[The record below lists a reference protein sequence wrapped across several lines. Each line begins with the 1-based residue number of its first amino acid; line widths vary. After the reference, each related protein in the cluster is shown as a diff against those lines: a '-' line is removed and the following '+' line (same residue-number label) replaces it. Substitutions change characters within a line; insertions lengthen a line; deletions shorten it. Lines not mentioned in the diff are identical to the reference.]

1 MFYYIDKIEAI
12 KGNSL
17 ILATSADRLEN
28 YKEILGENAIEYEGD
43 TLPFYI
49 TYDSKTDSIREATE
63 VEKVKR
69 NQLKLEENQVI
80 IDNQIIT
87 YDKKYQKV
95 VDNKVVNKSLRELV
109 EENIITLDEAKH
121 QKRRVFRQ
129 KLLGKIYADF
139 DYNGKVFQMG
149 EADEL
154 NFLRVKSAIDI
165 ATTSNDPKAIIDA
178 VKFLKGDVSEGFEEK
193 IKAIIKDKVTLS
205 EIIQN
210 LKINWRL
217 KDNSVDSFTFGE
229 INKIYL
235 LWILRGTSAQ
245 EEYTEIAGK
254 CMSCETLED
263 LEGIEWV

>member
-17 ILATSADRLEN
+17 VLATSTDKIKN
-28 YKEILGENAIEYEGD
+28 YKELLGENAIEYEGEN
-43 TLPFYI
+43 LPFYI
-49 TYDSKTDSIREATE
+49 TFDDKTNTIRESTE
-63 VEKVKR
+63 VEKVKSG
-69 NQLKLEENQVI
+69 QLTLENDQI
-80 IDNQIIT
+80 IINNKIIT
-87 YDKKYQKV
+87 YDTKYQKIV
-95 VDNKVVNKSLRELV
+95 EDKVVNKSLRELV

-129 KLLGKIYADF
+129 KLLDKIYADF
-139 DYNGKVFQMG
+139 DYKGKVFQMG

-165 ATTSNDPKAIIDA
+165 ATTSTDSRAIIEA
-178 VKFLKGDVSEGFEEK
+178 IKSLKGDIPAELENN
-193 IKAIIKDKVTLS
+193 IKVIMKDKSKLS
-205 EIIQN
+205 EFIQS

-229 INKIYL
+229 INHIYL
-235 LWILRGTSAQ
+235 LWILRGTAEQ
-245 EEYTEIAGK
+245 EKYTEIAGK

>member
-17 ILATSADRLEN
+17 VLATRADRLKN
-28 YKEILGENAIEYEGD
+28 YKEVLGENAIEYTGD
-43 TLPFYI
+43 VLPFYI
-49 TYDSKTDSIREATE
+49 TYDSKTNTIREATE

-69 NQLKLEENQVI
+69 NQLKLAENQII

-87 YDKKYQKV
+87 YDKKYQKI
-95 VDNKVVNKSLRELV
+95 VDDKVVNKTLKELI
-109 EENIITLDEAKH
+109 EENVITLEDAKH

-129 KLLGKIYADF
+129 ILLDKLYADF

-149 EADEL
+149 EADEP

-165 ATTSNDPKAIIDA
+165 ATTSNDEKAIIDA
-178 VKFLKGDVSEGFEEK
+178 VKSLKIDIPAEFEK
-193 IKAIIKDKVTLS
+193 NIKLIMKDKSKLS
-205 EIIQN
+205 EVIQS

-217 KDNSVDSFTFGE
+217 KDNSVAQFSFGE
-229 INKIYL
+229 INKVYL

-263 LEGIEWV
+263 LEVLEWK